1 MSVLVTP
8 PTVEPVTPDE
18 VKLRLK
24 YPRADQDAAITEWI
38 RAARD
43 MVERYVER
51 GLLTQTW
58 RLSTRRGAVGV
69 STSAGLALGAEA
81 TDSHV
86 DWFARNLVAVRGQRS
101 VDSPDTF
108 GFVDLPWAA
117 PVQAVESV
125 TDSDGAT
132 VPPAA
137 YVLDD
142 TVEPARL
149 YWLATA
155 PAGVVSIVYRIGY
168 GDEATAVPS
177 VLRNVV
183 HALVAQF
190 FLYRSGPPPQSALD
204 ATLRQADGYRVRV
217 LC

>member
-8 PTVEPVTPDE
+8 PTVEPVTVDE

-43 MVERYVER
+43 AVERYVER

-58 RLSTRRGAVGV
+58 RLSTRPALASV
-69 STSAGLALGAEA
+69 SPSRVIAPGIEA

-86 DWFARNLVAVRGQRS
+86 DWFTHNLTAVRGLRTA
-101 VDSPDTF
+101 DSPATF
-108 GFVDLPWAA
+108 GWLDLPWAA
-117 PVQAVESV
+117 PVQVVESV
-125 TDSDGAT
+125 TDSDGQP
-132 VPPAA
+132 VDPSS
-137 YVLDD
+137 YILDD

-149 YWLATA
+149 YWLNATV
-155 PAGVVSIVYRIGY
+155 PAGVSVVYRIGY

>member
-24 YPRADQDAAITEWI
+24 YPRNDQDAAISEWI

-43 MVERYVER
+43 AVERYVER

-58 RLSTRRGAVGV
+58 RLSTRRGAAGV
-69 STSAGLALGAEA
+69 SRVVAPGIEA

-86 DWFARNLVAVRGQRS
+86 DWFTHNLTAVRGLRS
-101 VDSPDTF
+101 VDSPASF

-125 TDSDGAT
+125 TDADG
-132 VPPAA
+132 VVDPAG

-149 YWLATA
+149 YWLSATA
-155 PAGVVSIVYRIGY
+155 PASGVVSVVYRIGY
-168 GDEATAVPS
+168 GDTADTVPS